1 MLAEHD
7 LMIVVFNDTIE
18 KALDRNL
25 SNSGFLQQEQQQS
38 HRCIWM
44 THY

>member
-18 KALDRNL
+18 KALDKNL
-25 SNSGFLQQEQQQS
+25 SYNRGSSHPEQHQS
-38 HRCIWM
+38 HRFI
-44 THY
+44 